1 MHRPRAIR
9 FGHFCEISPRSLC
22 FENTAV
28 SVDVLL
34 PCLGPRLSSHTS
46 VRRVSPCISK
56 TDALPIAWRC
66 PSISKVRF
74 LRPVKAV
81 KKRVKFW
88 VNAKLPSSCLK
99 KNEVSLS
106 ALSVEFSLLTR
117 TESASLNPEQDSTL
131 KAVKILMS
139 IWKPSAPPRMC
150 PRSRRY
156 KPRLSRNNVPIS
168 GSLRGNAR
176 FAVSE
181 NEVGSPPIA

>member
-34 PCLGPRLSSHTS
+34 PCLGPLLSSHTS
-46 VRRVSPCISK
+46 VRRVSPCVSK
-56 TDALPIAWRC
+56 TDALPIAPAWRC
-66 PSISKVRF
+66 PSKSKVRF

-88 VNAKLPSSCLK
+88 ANAKLPSSCLK

-106 ALSVEFSLLTR
+106 ALSVELSLLTR
-117 TESASLNPEQDSTL
+117 TENASLNPEQDSSL
-131 KAVKILMS
+131 KAVNILMS
-139 IWKPSAPPRMC
+139 IWKPSAPPRTC

-156 KPRLSRNNVPIS
+156 KPRLSK
-168 GSLRGNAR
+168 G
-176 FAVSE
+176 E
-181 NEVGSPPIA
+181 PPHFWVA